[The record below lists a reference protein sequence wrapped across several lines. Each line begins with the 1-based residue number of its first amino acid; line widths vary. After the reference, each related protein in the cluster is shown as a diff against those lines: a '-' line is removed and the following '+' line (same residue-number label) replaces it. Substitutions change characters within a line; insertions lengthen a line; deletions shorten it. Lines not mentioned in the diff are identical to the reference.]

1 MTIAVTGATGHLGR
15 LVIDELLDNG
25 VPPAQIV
32 AVVRDVTKA
41 HDLADR
47 GVDVRHGDYDEP
59 ESLGIAL
66 QGVDRLLLVS
76 SSDVGRRVAQHQAV
90 VDAAQAGDV
99 SLIAYTSIPQA
110 DTTPLLLAA
119 EHRATEALILESGL
133 PYVFLRNCWY
143 VENYTDQ
150 LPVYLEQGA
159 IVGSA
164 GDGRVSGATRAD
176 YAAAAAAVIAGE
188 GHEKAVYELGGDSSF
203 SMSDLA
209 ATISSASGR
218 EITYQDMAVEAYT
231 QVLVGAGLPEPV
243 AAVYADADAGIAA
256 GALHVTTG
264 DLSRLMGRPTTGH
277 ADVVA
282 EAIRSLGSGE

>member
-15 LVIDELLDNG
+15 LVIDALLDNG
-25 VPPAQIV
+25 VPAAQIV
-32 AVVRDVTKA
+32 AVVRDVAKA
-41 HDLADR
+41 HNLAER

-59 ESLGIAL
+59 ESLGTAL

-76 SSDVGRRVAQHQAV
+76 SSEVGRRVAQHQAV

-99 SLIAYTSIPQA
+99 SLIAYTSIPEA
-110 DTTPLLLAA
+110 DATPLLLAA
-119 EHRATEALILESGL
+119 EHRATEQLILESGL
-133 PYVFLRNCWY
+133 PYVFLRNSWY
-143 VENYTDQ
+143 VENYTGQ
-150 LPVYLEQGA
+150 LPMYLEHGV

-176 YAAAAAAVIAGE
+176 YAAAAAAVIVGE
-188 GHEKAVYELGGDSSF
+188 GHEKAIYELGGDSSF

-218 EITYQDMAVEAYT
+218 EISYQDMPVEAYT

-264 DLSRLMGRPTTGH
+264 DLSRLIGRPTTDY

-282 EAIRSLGSGE
+282 EAIRSLGSAE